1 VPDQLSVIGF
11 DGIPAGAWQAYS
23 LTTIRQPVEEMIAAT
38 INLVDARI
46 EKPDAKPV
54 IKMIPGAL
62 VKRNSARLKE
72 SRDGE

>member
-38 INLVDARI
+38 LELVEARI
-46 EKPDAKPV
+46 AKPDAKPV
-54 IKMIPGAL
+54 IQMIPGTL
-62 VKRNSARLKE
+62 VKRTSARV
-72 SRDGE
+72 